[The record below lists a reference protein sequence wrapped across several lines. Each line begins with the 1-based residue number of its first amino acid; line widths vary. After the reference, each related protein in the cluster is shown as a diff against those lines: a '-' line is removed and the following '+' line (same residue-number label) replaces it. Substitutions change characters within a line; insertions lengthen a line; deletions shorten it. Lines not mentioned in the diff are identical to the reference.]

1 MPRVPSPRRNF
12 PTSTSGTASIQVVGG
27 ARSFLGC
34 WVGPLQKK
42 VFDIFFKCVLFLCF
56 FHLDHFGISWI
67 FSHMLCFSHMF
78 SPMFSHLFPQK
89 FTSFML
95 KFRLSRLRQEAVEA
109 ATGEQVAPSFRPEI
123 RRCNYSKAGIRGK

>member
-1 MPRVPSPRRNF
+1 
-12 PTSTSGTASIQVVGG
+12 
-27 ARSFLGC
+27 
-34 WVGPLQKK
+34 
-42 VFDIFFKCVLFLCF
+42 
-56 FHLDHFGISWI
+56 
-67 FSHMLCFSHMF
+67 
-78 SPMFSHLFPQK
+78 MFSHLFPQK